1 MKNKIKTTFQ
11 TVFSF
16 AKAHSIGTCMVALL
30 ITTVIVVFAA
40 CGSAPEKVPIEND
53 GSSVVTSS
61 LSSPGSDGEIS
72 SEKENVDGNASLEE
86 ITSSKPSTEEASKPT
101 STHKHSYTKK
111 VVQPTCT
118 KDGYTKYTC
127 KCGKTYKDNVEYK
140 LGHRYRDWKVV
151 KEATTSKT
159 GLKECT
165 CERCGKAT
173 KTETIPKKKTLKG
186 IDPRVEIG
194 VAKYTTYPQY
204 KLKDCWVTDK
214 RTWGEPPAI
223 SVDDEDCMYVTY
235 RNKDG
240 KEIKFAAPQ
249 PDIDDTTNLFTIKDD
264 GTYISQ
270 NIGSY
275 S

>member
-1 MKNKIKTTFQ
+1 MKKIL
-11 TVFSF
+11 
-16 AKAHSIGTCMVALL
+16 LL
-30 ITTVIVVFAA
+30 ICVISVGLSFSACQKSAHTSTLSESKPTPTV
-40 CGSAPEKVPIEND
+40 SPQ
-53 GSSVVTSS
+53 SSNTSS
-61 LSSPGSDGEIS
+61 NNSDDFKNIS

-140 LGHRYRDWKVV
+140 LGHRFRDWKVV

-186 IDPRVEIG
+186 IDPRVEITTRFG
-194 VAKYTTYPQY
+194 NTKYIFKKCNIVDT
-204 KLKDCWVTDK
+204 
-214 RTWGEPPAI
+214 RTWGESPSI
-223 SVDDEDCMYVTY
+223 TIDDKDCMYVTY
-235 RNKDG
+235 CDKDG
-240 KEIKFAAPQ
+240 KKIKFAAPQ
-249 PDIDDTTNLFTIKDD
+249 PDIDNTTNLFTIKDD
-264 GTYISQ
+264 GTFITQ

>member
-1 MKNKIKTTFQ
+1 MKKIL
-11 TVFSF
+11 
-16 AKAHSIGTCMVALL
+16 LL
-30 ITTVIVVFAA
+30 ICVISVGLSFSACQKSAHTSTLSESKPTPTV
-40 CGSAPEKVPIEND
+40 SPQ
-53 GSSVVTSS
+53 SSNTSS
-61 LSSPGSDGEIS
+61 NNSDDFKNIS

-204 KLKDCWVTDK
+204 RLGKSKITDK
-214 RTWGEPPAI
+214 RTWGEPPSI
-223 SVDDEDCMYVTY
+223 TVGDDDCMHVTY
-235 RNKDG
+235 YNKKG
-240 KEIKFAAPQ
+240 EKIQFTIEQ
-249 PDIDDTTNLFTIKDD
+249 PVTKDTTNRCTILDD

-270 NIGSY
+270 STGSY